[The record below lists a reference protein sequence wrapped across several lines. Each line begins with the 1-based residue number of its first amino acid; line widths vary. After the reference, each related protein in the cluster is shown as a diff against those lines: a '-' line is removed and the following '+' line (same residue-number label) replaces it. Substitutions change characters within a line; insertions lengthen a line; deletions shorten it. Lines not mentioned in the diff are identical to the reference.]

1 MAWIYLLLAGVFEV
15 VWSTAMKE
23 SHGFTRLIPSLITVF
38 FMLLSF
44 ALLAVAMK
52 TLPLGT
58 SYTVWVGI
66 GAIGAFILGVTM
78 FGESLNPL
86 RVIAVLLIFSG
97 VVLLKLATK
106 ES

>member
-1 MAWIYLLLAGVFEV
+1 MAWFYLFLAGIFEV

-23 SHGFTRLIPSLITVF
+23 SHGFTRLIPSILTVF
-38 FMLLSF
+38 FMILSVI
-44 ALLAVAMK
+44 LLAISMK

-66 GAIGAFILGVTM
+66 GAIGAFILGVVM

-97 VVLLKLATK
+97 VVLLKVATK
-106 ES
+106 D

>member
-1 MAWIYLLLAGVFEV
+1 MAWVYLFFAGFFVVF
-15 VWSTAMKE
+15 WSVAMKE
-23 SHGFTRLIPSLITVF
+23 SHGFSRLVPSIITIV

-44 ALLAVAMK
+44 ALLSIAMK

-86 RVIAVLLIFSG
+86 RVIAALLIFAG
-97 VVLLKLATK
+97 VVLLKFATK
-106 ES
+106 E

>member
-1 MAWIYLLLAGVFEV
+1 MAWFYLFLAGIFEV

-23 SHGFTRLIPSLITVF
+23 SHGFTRLIPSILTIF
-38 FMLLSF
+38 FMILSVI
-44 ALLAVAMK
+44 LLAISMK

-66 GAIGAFILGVTM
+66 GAIGAFILGVVM

-106 ES
+106 A

>member
-1 MAWIYLLLAGVFEV
+1 MAWIYLVLAGVFEV

-23 SHGFTRLIPSLITVF
+23 SHGFTRLIPSLITLF

-78 FGESLNPL
+78 FGESLNPM
-86 RVIAVLLIFSG
+86 RVVAVLLIFSG

-106 ES
+106 E

>member
-1 MAWIYLLLAGVFEV
+1 MAWVYLFLAGIFEV

-23 SHGFTRLIPSLITVF
+23 SHGFTRLIPSILTVF
-38 FMLLSF
+38 FMILSVI
-44 ALLAVAMK
+44 LLAISMK

-66 GAIGAFILGVTM
+66 GAIGAFILGVVM

-97 VVLLKLATK
+97 VILLKVATK
-106 ES
+106 E

>member
-1 MAWIYLLLAGVFEV
+1 MAWVYLFFAGIFEV
-15 VWSTAMKE
+15 VWSVAMKE
-23 SHGFTRLIPSLITVF
+23 SHGFSRLVPSIITIV

-44 ALLAVAMK
+44 ALLSVAMK
-52 TLPLGT
+52 ALPLGT

-86 RVIAVLLIFSG
+86 RVIAALLIFAG
-97 VVLLKLATK
+97 VVLLKFATK
-106 ES
+106 E

>member
-1 MAWIYLLLAGVFEV
+1 MAWLYLFLAGIFEV

-23 SHGFTRLIPSLITVF
+23 SHGFTRLIPSLVTAF
-38 FMLLSF
+38 FMLLSVV
-44 ALLAVAMK
+44 LLAIAMK

-86 RVIAVLLIFSG
+86 RVIAVLLIFVG
-97 VVLLKLATK
+97 VILLKVATK
-106 ES
+106 E

>member
-97 VVLLKLATK
+97 VVLLKLATR
-106 ES
+106 E

>member
-1 MAWIYLLLAGVFEV
+1 MAWLYLFLAGIFEV

-23 SHGFTRLIPSLITVF
+23 SHGFTRLIPSLITAF
-38 FMLLSF
+38 FMLLSVI
-44 ALLAVAMK
+44 LLAIAMK

-86 RVIAVLLIFSG
+86 RVIAVLLIFAG
-97 VVLLKLATK
+97 VILLKVATK
-106 ES
+106 E

>member
-1 MAWIYLLLAGVFEV
+1 MAWFYLFLAGIFEV

-23 SHGFTRLIPSLITVF
+23 SHGFTRLIPSILTVF
-38 FMLLSF
+38 FMILSVI
-44 ALLAVAMK
+44 LLAISMK

-66 GAIGAFILGVTM
+66 GAIGAFILGVVM

-97 VVLLKLATK
+97 VILLKVATK
-106 ES
+106 D

>member
-1 MAWIYLLLAGVFEV
+1 MAWVYLLLAGLFEV

-23 SHGFTRLIPSLITVF
+23 SHGFTKLVPSIVTLV

-44 ALLAVAMK
+44 ALLAISMK

-78 FGESLNPL
+78 FGESLNPM

-97 VVLLKLATK
+97 VILLKVATK
-106 ES
+106 G

>member
-1 MAWIYLLLAGVFEV
+1 MAWVYLLFAGIFEV

-23 SHGFTRLIPSLITVF
+23 SHGFTRLIPSMLTVF
-38 FMLLSF
+38 FMILSVV
-44 ALLAVAMK
+44 LLAISMK

-66 GAIGAFILGVTM
+66 GAIGAFILGVVM

-86 RVIAVLLIFSG
+86 RVIAVLLYFFRS
-97 VVLLKLATK
+97 
-106 ES
+106 

>member
-1 MAWIYLLLAGVFEV
+1 MAWIYLFCAGIFEV
-15 VWSTAMKE
+15 VWSVAMKE
-23 SHGFTRLIPSLITVF
+23 SHGFSRLVPSIITLV

-44 ALLAVAMK
+44 ALLSVAMK

-86 RVIAVLLIFSG
+86 RVIAALLIFAG

-106 ES
+106 E

>member
-1 MAWIYLLLAGVFEV
+1 MAWVYLFFAGIFEV
-15 VWSTAMKE
+15 VWSVAMKE
-23 SHGFTRLIPSLITVF
+23 SHGFSRLIPSIITIV

-44 ALLAVAMK
+44 ALLSIAMK

-86 RVIAVLLIFSG
+86 RVIAALLIFAG
-97 VVLLKLATK
+97 VVLLKFATK
-106 ES
+106 E

>member
-1 MAWIYLLLAGVFEV
+1 MAWVYLFFAGIFEV
-15 VWSTAMKE
+15 VWSVAMKE
-23 SHGFTRLIPSLITVF
+23 SHGFSRLVPSVITLV

-44 ALLAVAMK
+44 ALLSIAMK

-66 GAIGAFILGVTM
+66 GAIGAFILGVVM

-86 RVIAVLLIFSG
+86 RVIAAALIFAG
-97 VVLLKLATK
+97 VVLMKFATK
-106 ES
+106 A

>member
-1 MAWIYLLLAGVFEV
+1 MAWVYLLLAGLFEV

-23 SHGFTRLIPSLITVF
+23 SHGFSKLVPSIVTLV

-44 ALLAVAMK
+44 ALLAISMK

-66 GAIGAFILGVTM
+66 GAIGAFILGVTL
-78 FGESLNPL
+78 FGESLNPM

-106 ES
+106 

>member
-1 MAWIYLLLAGVFEV
+1 MAWLYLFLAGIFEV

-23 SHGFTRLIPSLITVF
+23 SHGFTRLIPSLITAF
-38 FMLLSF
+38 FMLLSVV
-44 ALLAVAMK
+44 LLAIAMK

-86 RVIAVLLIFSG
+86 RMIAVLLIFAG
-97 VVLLKLATK
+97 VILLKVATK
-106 ES
+106 E

>member
-1 MAWIYLLLAGVFEV
+1 MAWVYLFFAGIFEV
-15 VWSTAMKE
+15 VWSVAMKE
-23 SHGFTRLIPSLITVF
+23 SHGFSRLVPSIITIV

-44 ALLAVAMK
+44 ALLSIAMK

-86 RVIAVLLIFSG
+86 RIIAALLIFAG
-97 VVLLKLATK
+97 VVLLKFATK
-106 ES
+106 E

>member
-1 MAWIYLLLAGVFEV
+1 MAWVYLLLAGLFEV

-23 SHGFTRLIPSLITVF
+23 SHGFTKLVPSIVTLV

-44 ALLAVAMK
+44 ALLAISMK

-66 GAIGAFILGVTM
+66 GAIGAFILGVTL
-78 FGESLNPL
+78 FGESLNPM

-106 ES
+106 

>member
-1 MAWIYLLLAGVFEV
+1 MAWLYLFLAGIFEV

-23 SHGFTRLIPSLITVF
+23 SHGFTRIIPSLITAF
-38 FMLLSF
+38 FMLLSVV
-44 ALLAVAMK
+44 LLAIAMK

-86 RVIAVLLIFSG
+86 RVIAVLLIFAG
-97 VVLLKLATK
+97 VILLKVATK
-106 ES
+106 E

>member
-1 MAWIYLLLAGVFEV
+1 MAWVYLFLAGIFEV

-23 SHGFTRLIPSLITVF
+23 SHGFTRLIPSIITAV
-38 FMLLSF
+38 FMLLSVV
-44 ALLAVAMK
+44 LLAISMK

-86 RVIAVLLIFSG
+86 RVIAALLIFAG
-97 VVLLKLATK
+97 VVLLKFATK
-106 ES
+106 E

>member
-1 MAWIYLLLAGVFEV
+1 MAWVYLLLAGIFEV

-23 SHGFTRLIPSLITVF
+23 SHGFTRLIPSLVTVF

-78 FGESLNPL
+78 FGESLNPM
-86 RVIAVLLIFSG
+86 RVVAVLLIFSG

-106 ES
+106 E

>member
-1 MAWIYLLLAGVFEV
+1 MAWFYLFLAGIFEV

-23 SHGFTRLIPSLITVF
+23 SHGFTRLIPSILTVF
-38 FMLLSF
+38 FMILSVI
-44 ALLAVAMK
+44 LLAISMK

-66 GAIGAFILGVTM
+66 GAIGAFILGVVM

-97 VVLLKLATK
+97 VVLLKVATK
-106 ES
+106 G

>member
-1 MAWIYLLLAGVFEV
+1 MAWVYLFFAGIFEV
-15 VWSTAMKE
+15 IWSVAMKE
-23 SHGFTRLIPSLITVF
+23 SHGFSRLVPSIITIV

-44 ALLAVAMK
+44 ALLSIAMK

-86 RVIAVLLIFSG
+86 RVIAALLIFAG
-97 VVLLKLATK
+97 VVLLKFATK
-106 ES
+106 E

>member
-1 MAWIYLLLAGVFEV
+1 MAWVYLFFAGIFEV
-15 VWSTAMKE
+15 VWSVAMKE
-23 SHGFTRLIPSLITVF
+23 SHGFSRLIPSIITIV

-44 ALLAVAMK
+44 ALLSIAMK

-86 RVIAVLLIFSG
+86 RVIAAFLIFAG
-97 VVLLKLATK
+97 VVLLKFATK
-106 ES
+106 E

>member
-23 SHGFTRLIPSLITVF
+23 SHGFSKLVPSVITII

-44 ALLAVAMK
+44 ALLAISMK

-78 FGESLNPL
+78 FGESLNPM

-106 ES
+106 

>member
-1 MAWIYLLLAGVFEV
+1 MAWVYLFFAGIFEV
-15 VWSTAMKE
+15 VWSVAMKE
-23 SHGFTRLIPSLITVF
+23 SHGFSRLVPSIITIV

-44 ALLAVAMK
+44 ALLSIAMK
-52 TLPLGT
+52 TLPRGT

-86 RVIAVLLIFSG
+86 RVIAALLIFAG
-97 VVLLKLATK
+97 VVLLKFATK
-106 ES
+106 E